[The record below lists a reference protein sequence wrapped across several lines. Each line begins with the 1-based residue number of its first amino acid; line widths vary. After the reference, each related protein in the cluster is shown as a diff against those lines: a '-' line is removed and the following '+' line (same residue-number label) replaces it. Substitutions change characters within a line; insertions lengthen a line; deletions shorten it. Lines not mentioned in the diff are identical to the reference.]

1 MSRTDKD
8 KPWWVRAT
16 WMVPSH
22 SNYCPH
28 YEHGN
33 RFHPKIAC
41 NLPAVPVLKPPAGYI
56 RRWPPVPQ
64 CTWEPEY
71 PHRDRY
77 RYTRLPTK
85 RDKHFDW
92 WGPARARDRDAAV
105 KARKQY
111 LGSGDVDE
119 PKVMP
124 QHRHCS
130 IKGWWD

>member
-8 KPWWVRAT
+8 KPWWVGAT
-16 WMVPSH
+16 WMVPRH
-22 SNYCPH
+22 DNHCPFYEYSNKFY
-28 YEHGN
+28 
-33 RFHPKIAC
+33 PKIEC
-41 NLPAVPVLKPPAGYI
+41 NLPAVPLLKPPAS
-56 RRWPPVPQ
+56 RRWRFPRPVQ
-64 CTWEPEY
+64 CTWEPEQ

-77 RYTRLPTK
+77 RYTRPPTK
-85 RDKHFDW
+85 REKHLDW
-92 WGPARARDRDAAV
+92 WGPARARDRDAGF

-111 LGSGDVDE
+111 RGSGGVDE